1 MTQETT
7 GLGDSPFLAHR
18 MHYCLINLSD
28 EGFINGKEIKLQS
41 WETLLKK
48 RLEECM
54 NKADTAFILAAAGLV
69 LLMTPGLALFYGGMV
84 RGKNVLGTIMQSLF
98 MIALISIEWVYL
110 GYSMSFGPDVG
121 GVIGD
126 LSWFAL
132 KGVTNAPS
140 PDYATTIPQTVFM
153 VYQCMF
159 AVITPALITG
169 AFAERVKFVPFVIFS
184 VLWAVLVYNPVCH
197 WIWGKGGWLG
207 AMGVMDFA
215 GGLVV
220 HATCGAAAL
229 AGVLVIGPRKGFGR
243 SSFMP
248 HNLPMT
254 MLGTG
259 LLWFGWFGFNGG
271 SALAADEVAA
281 TAFVATHFAGMAGML
296 MWVIMEWFTQG
307 KPTTLGA
314 ASGAIAGLATI
325 TPTAGFVGP
334 NSAILIGLMGGCLC
348 FLAVSSKGK
357 LRLDDSLDVVGIH
370 GVGGILGTLCLGIF
384 ASTVVN
390 PGGVD
395 GLLNGNPSQLFT
407 QALGVLVVSAYT
419 FIISWILFK
428 VLQMTIGIRLSE
440 EAEVLGM
447 DSTEHSETA
456 YNN

>member
-1 MTQETT
+1 
-7 GLGDSPFLAHR
+7 
-18 MHYCLINLSD
+18 
-28 EGFINGKEIKLQS
+28 
-41 WETLLKK
+41 
-48 RLEECM
+48 M

-110 GYSMSFGPDVG
+110 GYTMSFGPDIG
-121 GVIGD
+121 GFIG
-126 LSWFAL
+126 SFAWFGLA
-132 KGVTNAPS
+132 GVTNAPS

-153 VYQCMF
+153 IYQCMF

-169 AFAERVKFVPFVIFS
+169 AFAERVRFVPFLIFS
-184 VLWAVLVYNPVCH
+184 VLWAILVYNPVCH

-207 AMGVMDFA
+207 NMGVYDFA

-220 HATCGAAAL
+220 HLTCGVAAL
-229 AGVLVIGPRKGFGR
+229 AGVIVLGPRKGYGR
-243 SSFMP
+243 TSFMP

-281 TAFVATHFAGMAGML
+281 TAFVATHLAGMAAMG
-296 MWVIMEWFTQG
+296 MWVVMEWLTQG
-307 KPTTLGA
+307 KATTLGA

-334 NSAILIGLMGGCLC
+334 NSAILVGIIAGVIC
-348 FLAVSSKGK
+348 FLAVNTKGK
-357 LRLDDSLDVVGIH
+357 LKLDDSLDVVGIH
-370 GVGGILGTLCLGIF
+370 GVGGLVGTLCLGIF
-384 ASTVVN
+384 ASKVVN

-395 GLLNGNPSQLFT
+395 GLLAGNPGQFFIQLK
-407 QALGVLVVSAYT
+407 GVLIVGIYTFVVSWT
-419 FIISWILFK
+419 LFK
-428 VLQMTIGIRLSE
+428 IIHATLGLRLSDD
-440 EAEVLGM
+440 AETEGL
-447 DSTEHSETA
+447 DSAEHSETA
-456 YNN
+456 YNA